1 MSQTKLLIVEDDEAI
16 RIQLK
21 YALRN
26 EYDLAF
32 AEDRQHALSL
42 VPGYAPGVV
51 SLDLALPPTP
61 ATPDEGLRT
70 IEELLRLA
78 PRTKIVVLSANGD
91 RSTARRALAL
101 GAFDYHAK
109 PLDLEA
115 YRGVL
120 RRAAYLHALEAEEE
134 SAPAARPSASFG
146 DVLGASPPM
155 RAVFDAAARIATAD
169 VPVLLSGEPGTGKQ
183 LLARALHQRSPRREE
198 AFVAVRCAETRR
210 SLDLANGRGGTLFL
224 DELAALALPLQ
235 AELATH
241 LTTRPR
247 PRPGGRPVLRPRVI
261 AATRRD
267 LQAEVAAGRVRED
280 LVRALSVV
288 TLRMP
293 PLRERGEDLLLL
305 AHEFLRRAC
314 AEHGRRLTFGR
325 EAVTALAQH
334 SWPGNVQELMSAVQR
349 AVVIARGRFVE
360 PADLALTVEPSA
372 SVPLREARNRLER
385 ELVVGALVRTRGNI
399 SRAARELGISRPALH
414 DLVDKHQINTR
425 DLRGARI
432 G

>member
-1 MSQTKLLIVEDDEAI
+1 MTQTKLLIVEDDEAT

-32 AEDRQHALSL
+32 AEDRQHALAL
-42 VPGYAPGVV
+42 VPSYAPGVV

-61 ATPDEGLRT
+61 SSPDEGLRT

-91 RSTARRALAL
+91 RDTARRALAL

-109 PLDLEA
+109 PLDLET
-115 YRGVL
+115 YRAVL
-120 RRAAYLHALEAEEE
+120 RRAAYLHALEAEADRA
-134 SAPAARPSASFG
+134 APARPSTSFG

-155 RAVFDAAARIATAD
+155 RAVFDAAERIAAAD
-169 VPVLLSGEPGTGKQ
+169 VPVLLSGEVGTGKQ
-183 LLARALHQRSPRREE
+183 LLARALHQRGARRDEP
-198 AFVAVRCAETRR
+198 FVAVRCAETRR
-210 SLDLANGRGGTLFL
+210 SLDLANGRGGVLFL
-224 DELAALALPLQ
+224 DELTALVLPLQ
-235 AELATH
+235 AELAAY
-241 LTTRPR
+241 LVTRPR
-247 PRPGGRPVLRPRVI
+247 PRPGARLAPRPRVI

-267 LQAEVAAGRVRED
+267 LAAEVAAGRVRED
-280 LVRALSVV
+280 LARALSVV
-288 TLRMP
+288 TLRVP

-325 EAVTALAQH
+325 DAIAALSQH
-334 SWPGNVQELMSAVQR
+334 TWPGNVQELLGAVQR

-360 PADLALTVEPSA
+360 PADLSLSVGPSA

-385 ELVVGALVRTRGNI
+385 EMVVGALVRTRGNI

-414 DLVDKHQINTR
+414 DLVDKHHINTR
-425 DLRGARI
+425 DLRGARVE
-432 G
+432 